1 MINATYFDGQS
12 SRRQPV
18 ELLIHK
24 RIVAIIGPDVRR
36 SVRLSRIDV
45 SEPLEHAPRIL
56 RLPGGGFVESS
67 DPGLE
72 RLLRKNGY
80 REPRVVK
87 WQRNWPLSLLALVSL
102 LALLVAGYQWGLPW
116 AADTVAQHLPA
127 AIEKKI
133 GDGEWRLI
141 DNVYMEASRLD
152 EAEQAR
158 LRKMFA
164 ALRQPRGEKTPY
176 RLEFRYSKVGPNAFA
191 LPNGVIVLTDQL
203 VTLAQDDLAVMG
215 VLGHELGHL
224 QRRHSLRRLLQA
236 VGVGMAV
243 NLVIGDVSSALAT
256 MPTFLLDQKYSRDF
270 ERESD
275 QYAIDMMRANG
286 LPLSPMAQLF
296 EKMADQRERV
306 QLARATQAG
315 AQQDEE
321 DGGDDGD
328 EDEEDQPDD
337 RRQPR
342 ERAPGARHAD
352 YLSSH
357 PSDAE
362 RVARLRAADAK
373 P

>member
-12 SRRQPV
+12 SRRHPV
-18 ELLIHK
+18 ELLIHR
-24 RIVAIIGPDVRR
+24 RIVAILGPGVRR
-36 SVRLSRIDV
+36 SVRLSKIDV

-56 RLPGGGFVESS
+56 RLPDGAFIESS
-67 DPGLE
+67 DPGLA

-80 REPRVVK
+80 RAPRVVQ
-87 WQRNWPLSLLALVSL
+87 WQRNWPLSLLSL
-102 LALLVAGYQWGLPW
+102 LVLLAALVAGYQWGLPW

-127 AIEKKI
+127 SIGKKI
-133 GDGEWRLI
+133 GDGELQLI

-158 LRKMFA
+158 LRAMFA
-164 ALRQPRGEKTPY
+164 ALRQPRSEKTPY

-203 VTLAQDDLAVMG
+203 VTLAGDDAAVMG
-215 VLGHELGHL
+215 VLGHELGHV

-236 VGVGMAV
+236 AGVGMVV
-243 NLVIGDVSSALAT
+243 NLMIGDVSSALAT
-256 MPTFLLDQKYSRDF
+256 APAFLLDQKYSRDF

-286 LPLSPMAQLF
+286 VPLSPMAQLF
-296 EKMADQRERV
+296 EKMAAEREHAPDAGQEDAQRE
-306 QLARATQAG
+306 
-315 AQQDEE
+315 D
-321 DGGDDGD
+321 D
-328 EDEEDQPDD
+328 EDEQTEP
-337 RRQPR
+337 RRRPNR
-342 ERAPGARHAD
+342 RARQVRQSD

-362 RVARLRAADAK
+362 RIARLRAADTRR
-373 P
+373 

>member
-24 RIVAIIGPDVRR
+24 RIVAIIGPGVRR
-36 SVRLSRIDV
+36 SVRLSKIDV

-67 DPGLE
+67 DPGLA

-87 WQRNWPLSLLALVSL
+87 WQRNWPLSLLALISL
-102 LALLVAGYQWGLPW
+102 LALLIAAYQWGLPW

-127 AIEKKI
+127 SIEKKI
-133 GDGEWRLI
+133 GDGEWQVI

-152 EAEQAR
+152 EVEQAR

-164 ALRQPRGEKTPY
+164 VLHQPRGEKTPY

-203 VTLAQDDLAVMG
+203 VTLAQDDVAVMG

-286 LPLSPMAQLF
+286 LALSPMAQLF
-296 EKMADQRERV
+296 EKMAAERERA
-306 QLARATQAG
+306 QESEHAG
-315 AQQDEE
+315 AQPDEE
-321 DGGDDGD
+321 GDDEDD
-328 EDEEDQPDD
+328 EDEAPEQPDARRPQRD
-337 RRQPR
+337 RGRGIRQ
-342 ERAPGARHAD
+342 AD

-362 RVARLRAADAK
+362 RIARLKAADATR
-373 P
+373 